1 MNYLHCPANQRNDC
15 ARVCLASLVLDTKQ
29 QEQVHKS
36 EGNHRQYMYIYVQK
50 MYGHWCDSDFSKRCS
65 NLNYSWWTWNV
76 TDITLAIVGSSVVA
90 SALALHLFLTFYF
103 LNNRRRTVVE
113 CKALTA

>member
-36 EGNHRQYMYIYVQK
+36 EGNSRQCMYIYV
-50 MYGHWCDSDFSKRCS
+50 
-65 NLNYSWWTWNV
+65 
-76 TDITLAIVGSSVVA
+76 
-90 SALALHLFLTFYF
+90 
-103 LNNRRRTVVE
+103 
-113 CKALTA
+113 